1 LAPIEASAAGVFL
14 RVDAFFEA
22 ELRSVAAFF
31 YLCDLPPLL
40 SLGARRFAWLVSWLR
55 AALFSP
61 PASTE
66 SSTIA
71 AMSPM
76 SFSCSLCIAESSICI
91 LAAYPIED
99 LSTALE
105 ARFTRVLASFF
116 GFCFFTF

>member
-1 LAPIEASAAGVFL
+1 M

-22 ELRSVAAFF
+22 ELRSAAAFF

-40 SLGARRFAWLVSWLR
+40 SLGARRFAWLVSWLP
-55 AALFSP
+55 AAFFSP
-61 PASTE
+61 PPSTE

-76 SFSCSLCIAESSICI
+76 SFSCSLYIAESSICM
-91 LAAYPIED
+91 LAATED
-99 LSTALE
+99 LSVALE